1 MISKLK
7 NWWFAIVTGVLT
19 ILDLGFDVVNPFLA
33 DLGVEGK
40 ILTVIKVIF
49 GLYAIIKLKKS
60 LPTQNAERLN
70 EMVQS
75 IGGTQI
81 PPQKDEK

>member
-7 NWWFAIVTGVLT
+7 NWWFAIVTAGLT

-40 ILTVIKVIF
+40 VLTVIKVIF

-60 LPTQNAERLN
+60 LPTQNADKLQD
-70 EMVQS
+70 MVQS
-75 IGGTQI
+75 IGTPNVPKG
-81 PPQKDEK
+81 K

>member
-40 ILTVIKVIF
+40 VLTVIKVIF

-60 LPTQNAERLN
+60 LPTQNAEKLN
-70 EMVQS
+70 EMVSS
-75 IGGTQI
+75 IG
-81 PPQKDEK
+81 K